1 VGECNGSQ
9 STSAV
14 SAVSNVGAEEDS
26 GEGVLHGVRLTLSN
40 PAIDLFS
47 AKNSAGLRCC
57 ALLPFLLAIS
67 REGHPPPRAKFTN
80 FLHRKKVFFFVFF
93 VVEV

>member
-1 VGECNGSQ
+1 MWELREG
-9 STSAV
+9 
-14 SAVSNVGAEEDS
+14 S

-67 REGHPPPRAKFTN
+67 HQRALTAPPPRHT
-80 FLHRKKVFFFVFF
+80 LHTQQVHQLFAQKKSIFFVFF
-93 VVEV
+93 EVEV

>member
-1 VGECNGSQ
+1 MWELREG
-9 STSAV
+9 
-14 SAVSNVGAEEDS
+14 S

-67 REGHPPPRAKFTN
+67 HQRAPTAPTHTAQQVHQLFAQ
-80 FLHRKKVFFFVFF
+80 KKSIFFVFF
-93 VVEV
+93 VV